1 VTLLAVGFRMV
12 YVERDGLGGSFARGT
27 AELSLWGDGKRL
39 RDQSMEVGFSD
50 ESFQIVRWSDRSS
63 RFWAG

>member
-1 VTLLAVGFRMV
+1 VTLLAVAGFRMV
-12 YVERDGLGGSFARGT
+12 YVERDGLGGSFASGT
-27 AELSLWGDGKRL
+27 AEMSLGDGKRL

-50 ESFQIVRWSDRSS
+50 ESFQTVKWSDGSS